1 MKKCLIAV
9 ICACLLCPALAR
21 ADNNTRDYIAAPPGT
36 LLSLLYYFH
45 ITGDTLNVDGDK
57 AADVD
62 LKEDLFL
69 LREVYYF
76 NVGSMLA
83 NAQVILPFGSGSLE
97 VDASGLDDSS
107 SGIGDL
113 ILLGT
118 LWFVNNPE
126 SKTYFAFSPYFFL
139 PTGDY
144 SSDQTLN
151 LGGNRWAFREEL
163 NFTKGFAVSPDHN
176 LYIECT
182 TGFDFFTTN
191 DDFNGNYSLK
201 QDPVFNLESHISYDI
216 IKEVAL
222 SFDYY
227 GHWGGDKQVDDVD
240 QPNSGADSQT
250 IGGTIAYN
258 FAPGWQF
265 LLQYKQDVANENGI
279 EAEVVQARIFYAF
292 DLGKMFR

>member
-1 MKKCLIAV
+1 MKKCFLAV

-21 ADNNTRDYIAAPPGT
+21 ADNNTRDYVAAPPGT

-45 ITGDTLNVDGDK
+45 ITGDTLNVNGDK

-62 LKEDLFL
+62 LTEELFL

-76 NVGSMLA
+76 NAGSMLA
-83 NAQVILPFGSGSLE
+83 NAQVILPFGNASLE
-97 VDASGLDDSS
+97 VDAASLDESS

-144 SSDQTLN
+144 SNDQSLN
-151 LGGNRWAFREEL
+151 LGGNRWAFREEF
-163 NFTKGFAVSPDHN
+163 NFTKGFTVIPDHN
-176 LYIECT
+176 LYFEVT
-182 TGFDFFTTN
+182 TGFDFFAAN
-191 DDFNGNYSLK
+191 DEFDGNHELT
-201 QDPVFNLESHISYDI
+201 QDPVYNLEGHVSYD
-216 IKEVAL
+216 VAKNVAI

-227 GHWGGDKQVDDVD
+227 GHWGGDKQIDDVD
-240 QPNSGADSQT
+240 QPNSEADSQT
-250 IGGTIAYN
+250 LGGTITYN

-265 LLQYKQDVANENGI
+265 LLQYKEDVANENGI
-279 EAEVVQARIFYAF
+279 EAEVIQARLFYAF
-292 DLGKMFR
+292 DFGKLFH

>member
-1 MKKCLIAV
+1 MNNAIPLILVVDDAPDN
-9 ICACLLCPALAR
+9 LLLAGNLLTPHYRVKLAASGALALE
-21 ADNNTRDYIAAPPGT
+21 IAQAETP
-36 LLSLLYYFH
+36 
-45 ITGDTLNVDGDK
+45 
-57 AADVD
+57 
-62 LKEDLFL
+62 
-69 LREVYYF
+69 
-76 NVGSMLA
+76 
-83 NAQVILPFGSGSLE
+83 
-97 VDASGLDDSS
+97 
-107 SGIGDL
+107 DL

-191 DDFNGNYSLK
+191 DDFNGNHSLK
-201 QDPVFNLESHISYDI
+201 QDPVFNLESHISYDV
-216 IKEVAL
+216 IKDVAL

-240 QPNSGADSQT
+240 QPNSGANSQT

-279 EAEVVQARIFYAF
+279 EAEVIQARIFYAF